1 MLGTDKAEV
10 RFLKDATVKDI
21 QRDDLCPGA
30 SEKAR

>member
-10 RFLKDATVKDI
+10 RFLTDATAKDI
-21 QRDDLCPGA
+21 QKDDLCPGA